1 MNVSAWLPKVF
12 VKLFI
17 KMHTMKIKAAAF
29 VLLGA
34 STLTQAARNHTDF
47 VQPIQNQALGALKNA
62 ESEAVRYRNSTCT
75 LETAGV
81 RRNWDD
87 LDASQRKEYISAV
100 KCLLSSPSQTDPAL
114 NTGARTRFDD
124 FAAQHI
130 NQTMSVHTLCLVLR
144 ASSPERVRLLW
155 LPSGKSSPVIGLL
168 FGPWTNNAQ
177 YWNWFS
183 HQDDLRKSPVF
194 DGSETSMGSDGLFV
208 PHNGSIGSA
217 GLHIPSGLGGG
228 CIATG
233 PFANLSANLGPV
245 QPQQDGIVGVGTA
258 EKLRYNP
265 HCVKRDL
272 SSWLATRIYTEDA
285 FLNATVRDTARDIA
299 SFQSEID
306 SQSAGLPGIHAGGH
320 QTISG
325 SNSDLYSGVVDPAF
339 YLHHTMVDRMYW
351 LWQALHY
358 SQAKTISGTIT
369 FGNSP
374 PSRNAT
380 LEDIIELP
388 FLGAE
393 PATLGSLLDT
403 LDGLYCYVY
412 A

>member
-1 MNVSAWLPKVF
+1 MRFLSPQ
-12 VKLFI
+12 
-17 KMHTMKIKAAAF
+17 AAAIA
-29 VLLGA
+29 LLGSSA
-34 STLTQAARNHTDF
+34 LAQAASNDTDF
-47 VQPIQNQALGALKNA
+47 VQLVQDKAFAAINEA
-62 ESEAVRYRNSTCT
+62 EPEAVVKRNSTCT
-75 LETAGV
+75 LENAGV
-81 RRNWDD
+81 RKNWEH
-87 LDASQRKEYISAV
+87 LSETERKEYIRAV
-100 KCLLSSPSQTDPAL
+100 KCLLSSPSKTDPTL
-114 NTGARTRFDD
+114 NTGARVRYDD

-130 NQTMSVHTLCLVLR
+130 NQTMSVHVTGNFLGWHRHYIWSYEQALR
-144 ASSPERVRLLW
+144 NECGYTGY
-155 LPSGKSSPVIGLL
+155 LP
-168 FGPWTNNAQ
+168 

-183 HQDDLRKSPVF
+183 NPENLRESPVF

-258 EKLRYNP
+258 EKLKYNP
-265 HCVKRDL
+265 HCVTRDL
-272 SSWLATRIYTEDA
+272 SSWLAGKIYTKDA
-285 FLNATVRDTARDIA
+285 FLNVTVRETAKDIA
-299 SFQSEID
+299 SFQQELD
-306 SQSAGLPGIHAGGH
+306 SQSVGLPGVHAGGH

-339 YLHHTMVDRMYW
+339 YLHHTMVDRIFW
-351 LWQALHY
+351 LWQALHLD
-358 SQAKTISGTIT
+358 QAKTISGTIT
-369 FGNSP
+369 FANSP

-380 LEDIIELP
+380 LDDIIELP
-388 FLGAE
+388 YLSVE

-403 LDGLYCYVY
+403 LDGPYCYVY

>member
-1 MNVSAWLPKVF
+1 MHI
-12 VKLFI
+12 I
-17 KMHTMKIKAAAF
+17 KINAAAF

-34 STLTQAARNHTDF
+34 SSSTQAAGNQTDF
-47 VQPIQNQALGALKNA
+47 VQLIQDKALGALKKA
-62 ESEAVRYRNSTCT
+62 ESEAVLNRKSTCT

-81 RRNWDD
+81 RRNWED
-87 LDASQRKEYISAV
+87 LDADQRKEYISAV
-100 KCLLSSPSQTDPAL
+100 KCLLSSPSRTDSAL
-114 NTGARTRFDD
+114 NTGARVRYDD

-130 NQTMSVHTLCLVLR
+130 NQTMSVHVTGNFLTWHRHYIWSYEQALR
-144 ASSPERVRLLW
+144 NECGYSGY
-155 LPSGKSSPVIGLL
+155 LP
-168 FGPWTNNAQ
+168 

-194 DGSETSMGSDGLFV
+194 DGSEISMGSDGLFV

-306 SQSAGLPGIHAGGH
+306 SQSVGLPGIHAGGH

-388 FLGAE
+388 FLGVE

-403 LDGLYCYVY
+403 LDGPYCYIY